1 MDTRN
6 KLLLEQRYYS
16 LLSSVGIEKSDLIV
30 NEDEIGSFVRR
41 AETQDKNENIH
52 FNSSTYDRLR
62 VENNI
67 NSMIWYPSKLIIE
80 GIKKM
85 PEFNDAEKNI
95 FPGIFPTGSFNA
107 QALSYEEGII
117 ILVNLGLPEFLK
129 VFSDVFLQYDEL
141 QCNLF
146 SRKMESQLNRSDCIS
161 LLTDAFVNYVN
172 LSLDSRKYNSVLL
185 VGGMLGQFSSFLNAE
200 CTMFVLAHEYAHA
213 ILGHLD
219 PGKRMAA
226 RHTPYGEI
234 EFMSKSQQE
243 EIQADV
249 TAMFIQAACN
259 SDDDTYFKMAM
270 PMFIMSYCLFFS
282 IDRILTDIYERVM
295 EARGRALI
303 VTDHP
308 PSDVRYNI
316 LTDSISKASAISK
329 TFDENVFG
337 LAKILED
344 SISKIEGQ
352 LIENVV
358 EELLRS

>member
-1 MDTRN
+1 MDTSN
-6 KLLLEQRYYS
+6 KLLLEQKYYS
-16 LLSSVGIEKSDLIV
+16 LLRSVGFEKDDLVLSKNEIEPFLQ
-30 NEDEIGSFVRR
+30 R
-41 AETQDKNENIH
+41 AERQDKNENID
-52 FNSSTYDRLR
+52 FNISSYDRLR
-62 VENNI
+62 MENNI

-85 PEFNDAEKNI
+85 PEFNNAEKNI

-107 QALSYEEGII
+107 QACAYEEGII

-141 QCNLF
+141 QGNLF
-146 SRKMESQLNRSDCIS
+146 SKKMEFQLNKFDCIS
-161 LLTDAFVNYVN
+161 LLTDAFVNYIN
-172 LSLDSRKYNSVLL
+172 LTLDSRKYDSALL
-185 VGGMLGQFSSFLNAE
+185 VGGMLGEFSSFLNAE

-213 ILGHLD
+213 ILGHLY

-226 RHTPYGEI
+226 RRTPYGEI
-234 EFMSKSQQE
+234 KFMNKSQQE

-249 TAMFIQAACN
+249 TAFFIQVACN

-270 PMFIMSYCLFFS
+270 PMFIMSYYLFFS
-282 IDRILTDIYERVM
+282 IDRILTDIYKRVM
-295 EARGRALI
+295 ESQGHALI
-303 VTDHP
+303 VADHP

-316 LTDSISKASAISK
+316 LTNSISKASAISK

-337 LAKILED
+337 LARILED
-344 SISKIEGQ
+344 SILKLEGQ

-358 EELLRS
+358 KELLRS